1 MYSEIDWNA
10 EVPYQREIPA
20 GYYDVSNEIR
30 DTTINK
36 HFTSEQVYT
45 IEHNERQAAENKQRK
60 ADMKRFNRLTQTNM
74 PEAMMQLNRLD
85 KTNVV
90 TKRAKLNLPAP
101 SLSEKELNSLLYLS
115 GWFFIHR
122 SGNTGLNESQD
133 GSVTSNLL
141 TATPAT
147 PATSMRTPLARV
159 CDHVIT

>member
-1 MYSEIDWNA
+1 MFSEIDWNA

-101 SLSEKELNSLLYLS
+101 SLSEKELNSLLYHS
-115 GWFFIHR
+115 CMIIFY
-122 SGNTGLNESQD
+122 
-133 GSVTSNLL
+133 
-141 TATPAT
+141 A
-147 PATSMRTPLARV
+147 
-159 CDHVIT
+159 